1 MTPKF
6 PKTVR
11 LLDGREVKVVKVNY
25 QMGRNIWRIE
35 YEGRKGC
42 LAEIFPDIFEEVI
55 PKSYKEQDD
64 ASTR

>member
-11 LLDGREVKVVKVNY
+11 LLDGREVKVVHVNY
-25 QMGRNIWRIE
+25 QMGRGIWRIE

-42 LAEIFPDIFEEVI
+42 LAEIFPDRFEEVI
-55 PKSYKEQDD
+55 PKSYKEQD
-64 ASTR
+64 RGR

>member
-1 MTPKF
+1 MKH

-11 LLDGREVKVVKVNY
+11 LLNGTDAKVVKVNY

-42 LAEIFPDIFEEVI
+42 LAERFPETFEEVI
-55 PKSYKEQDD
+55 PKSYKEHG
-64 ASTR
+64 TNG

>member
-6 PKTVR
+6 PKVVR
-11 LLDGREVKVVKVNY
+11 LLSGKDAKVVKVNY

-42 LAEIFPDIFEEVI
+42 LAEIFHDRFEEVI
-55 PKSYKEQDD
+55 PKSYKEQD
-64 ASTR
+64 RGR